1 MSFHTLR
8 HTFASYGVMNGVDL
22 YTVAMLLGHRTLR
35 MTQRYAHLA
44 PAHLQTA
51 TNQAATAIFTAD
63 VPRQVPHA
71 VGSAA

>member
-1 MSFHTLR
+1 
-8 HTFASYGVMNGVDL
+8 MNGVDL

-44 PAHLQTA
+44 PAHLQAA
-51 TNQAATAIFTAD
+51 TNQAATAIFAAD